1 MTMYMTKTWGFSVP
15 CGPLQFSLSGFRD
28 RARGLLQPGDL
39 VAIVGTFGANTP
51 EQERGMILGLMEP
64 STVVVSSLDYF
75 DLDAVREVDRDE
87 HGNYRWPFGLE
98 LRAAWRFTEPRTAL
112 GDISARQF
120 HMDSA
125 QGIVPLL
132 PNEADAILNLPRESV
147 PLLSPLRARVRV
159 EGLDA
164 ARRRAAPRPSTTR
177 TGIMHL
183 RRAPAFTYAMRLEGA
198 TTSAFKIGWAF
209 DWKQRERQFNQAAMP
224 AAGGLRYRTVY
235 HEIWETAFD
244 AFRMEQALL
253 RHFDSAR
260 HPQNREVVS
269 AVGEDKLL
277 AAWIRCLQA
286 TKQTRQ
292 LQTEAPAR
300 PVQGSSP
307 GSGDEVRSI

>member
-1 MTMYMTKTWGFSVP
+1 MYMTKTWGFSVP

-39 VAIVGTFGANTP
+39 AAIVGTFGANTA
-51 EQERGMILGLMEP
+51 EEERGMILGLMEP
-64 STVVVSSLDYF
+64 STVIVSSLDYF

-112 GDISARQF
+112 ADVSARQF

-292 LQTEAPAR
+292 LQTEVPAR

>member
-51 EQERGMILGLMEP
+51 EEERGMILGLMEP
-64 STVVVSSLDYF
+64 PTVVVSSLDYF
-75 DLDAVREVDRDE
+75 DLDAVREVDSDE

-132 PNEADAILNLPRESV
+132 PNEAEAILNLPREPV

-159 EGLDA
+159 EGLNA
-164 ARRRAAPRPSTTR
+164 ARRRAAPPPSTTR
-177 TGIMHL
+177 TGIMHI

-198 TTSAFKIGWAF
+198 TTSAFKIGG
-209 DWKQRERQFNQAAMP
+209 P
-224 AAGGLRYRTVY
+224 ST
-235 HEIWETAFD
+235 
-244 AFRMEQALL
+244 
-253 RHFDSAR
+253 
-260 HPQNREVVS
+260 
-269 AVGEDKLL
+269 
-277 AAWIRCLQA
+277 
-286 TKQTRQ
+286 
-292 LQTEAPAR
+292 
-300 PVQGSSP
+300 GSSANGNSIRRP
-307 GSGDEVRSI
+307 CLRLAGCDTARSIRRYGTRRSMPFAWSRPCCATSTWRAIRKTGRSSPR